1 MKITQFVKK
10 IEELEVPPG
19 RKIASSDMTAL
30 LTSITV
36 TEAVSVIKER
46 LIQGETLKDRCELSV
61 DHIITQLE
69 ICLNNG
75 VFYKQ
80 KKGAAMRSPVSP
92 TGANLYM
99 EHFEESDQRSTSPP
113 CIWLRYVDDT
123 YIVL

>member
-1 MKITQFVKK
+1 M
-10 IEELEVPPG
+10 PPG

-30 LTSITV
+30 LTSIPV
-36 TEAVSVIKER
+36 KEAVSVIKER

-61 DHIITQLE
+61 DHIITLLE
-69 ICLNNG
+69 ICLNTTYLSYNG

-99 EHFEESDQRSTSPP
+99 EHFEESDQRSTSPHASG
-113 CIWLRYVDDT
+113 
-123 YIVL
+123 